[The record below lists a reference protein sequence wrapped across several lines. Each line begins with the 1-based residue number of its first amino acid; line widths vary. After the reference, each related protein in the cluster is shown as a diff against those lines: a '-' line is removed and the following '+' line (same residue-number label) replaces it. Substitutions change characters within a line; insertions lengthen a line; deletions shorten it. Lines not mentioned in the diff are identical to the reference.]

1 MTAAGRPASSAWR
14 VASASVMSSSA
25 RGGGADVVA
34 EPRGAVDD
42 RAAEHAA
49 GAGDEQLHRI
59 PISELSPTMKR

>member
-25 RGGGADVVA
+25 RPAARYVVA

-42 RAAEHAA
+42 RAAEHAS
-49 GAGDEQLHRI
+49 GARDEQLHRI